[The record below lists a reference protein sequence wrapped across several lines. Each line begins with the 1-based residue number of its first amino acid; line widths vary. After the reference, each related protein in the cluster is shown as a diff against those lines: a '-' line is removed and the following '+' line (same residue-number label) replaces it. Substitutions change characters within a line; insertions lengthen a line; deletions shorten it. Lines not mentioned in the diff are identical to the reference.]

1 MLTVRPILVLRKRLV
16 ASFMALSMLVLAGG
30 VPAIASAQTA
40 SPRQQAFSSAAKEFN
55 IPESVLL
62 AVSYNESRWQP
73 HGDEPSID
81 GGYGLMNLT
90 TKVAK
95 QDYKGNGDTPATSE
109 TNRTYTLD
117 EASKLL
123 GVPTKE
129 LQTSDRQNIR
139 GGAAVLAAYAKQLN
153 NGSIP
158 TSTEDWFST
167 VAKYAGSTTQRGG
180 ESFAES
186 VFLTIQN
193 GASLTTQD
201 GQFIQLIPTAVT
213 VHRGSAKALGLSG
226 NNLKA
231 QTLAS
236 PAPECP
242 ASLNCQFVPAAYT
255 QNSADPT
262 DYGNYDKANREK
274 DMDIKYIVIHDTEG
288 SYQSAIDHFQDP
300 TSYVSCNYVIRSSD
314 GDVTQMVQNKDVGW
328 CAGDWYVNMHSI
340 NIEHEGFAAQGKTWY
355 TEAMYQ
361 SSAKLVK
368 YLADK
373 YDIPLDRAH
382 IIGHDNVPT
391 ITPGRMTTQ
400 HWDPGPYWDWNHYM
414 ALLHGVSD
422 NTERAR
428 ELQKAT
434 GSQKTVTFAPLFAR
448 NQLLFKDCSSGTC
461 QDLPQQAASAVQ
473 LRTQPNS
480 SAPLLSDK
488 YVHTDNSAGTNR
500 IDDWGAVAATGH
512 QFAFAD
518 QKGDWIAIYTGGQ
531 KAWFYNPK
539 NAPVAAITKS
549 STVVPRV
556 GRQTIP
562 VYGAAYP
569 EATAYPQDGSVPVQT
584 LQPLYEMPAGQA
596 YVTTGEI
603 LPTDYYY
610 GPTYDYSMPRDHTVI
625 TGYQKYYQIT
635 YNHRIAY
642 VKASDV
648 SLRK

>member
-1 MLTVRPILVLRKRLV
+1 MLTVRPILSLHKRLV
-16 ASFMALSMLVLAGG
+16 SSFLALSMLVLGGG
-30 VPAIASAQTA
+30 VPAIASAQA
-40 SPRQQAFSSAAKEFN
+40 SSPRQQTFSSAAKEFN
-55 IPESVLL
+55 VPESILL
-62 AVSYNESRWQP
+62 AISYNESRWQS
-73 HGDEPSID
+73 HGSNPSID

-95 QDYKGNGDTPATSE
+95 EDRKGTGVSSTASE
-109 TNRTYTLD
+109 ANRTYTLD

-123 GVPTKE
+123 GVSTAE
-129 LQTSDRQNIR
+129 LQSSDRQNIR
-139 GGAAVLAAYAKQLN
+139 GGAAVLASYAERLN
-153 NGSIP
+153 KSTLP
-158 TSTEDWFST
+158 TSTGDWFGA
-167 VAKYAGSTTQRGG
+167 VAKYAGNSSQRGG
-180 ESFAES
+180 NSFADS
-186 VFLTIQN
+186 VFSTMQK
-193 GASLTTQD
+193 GVSLTTED
-201 GQFIQLIPTAVT
+201 GQRMQLTATQVEPNRQT
-213 VHRGSAKALGLSG
+213 AAGLTLRNS
-226 NNLKA
+226 L
-231 QTLAS
+231 QTMAVS
-236 PAPECP
+236 SPECP
-242 ASLNCQFVPAAYT
+242 SSLNCQFVPAAYT
-255 QNSADPT
+255 QNGTTDPT

-300 TSYVSCNYVIRSSD
+300 TSYVSCNYIIRSSD
-314 GDVTQMVQNKDVGW
+314 GDVTQMVQNKDIGW

-368 YLADK
+368 FLADK
-373 YDIPLDRAH
+373 YNVPLDREH
-382 IIGHDNVPT
+382 IIGHDNVPK
-391 ITPGRMTTQ
+391 IIPRQMPTQ

-422 NTERAR
+422 DTERAG
-428 ELQKAT
+428 ELQKNT

-448 NQLLFKDCSSGTC
+448 NKLLFKDCSSGTC
-461 QDLPQQAASAVQ
+461 SDLPQQATSAVQ
-473 LRTQPNS
+473 LRTQPS
-480 SAPLLSDK
+480 ATAPLVSDK
-488 YVHTDNSAGTNR
+488 YVHTDNGAGTNR
-500 IDDWGAVAATGH
+500 IDDWGAVATTGH
-512 QFAFAD
+512 QFAYAG
-518 QKGDWIAIYTGGQ
+518 QKGDWLAIYSGGQ

-556 GRQTIP
+556 GRPTVP

-569 EATAYPQDGSVPVQT
+569 EAAAYPQDGSVPAQT
-584 LQPLYEMPAGQA
+584 LQPLYDMPAGQA

-610 GPTYDYSMPRDHTVI
+610 GPTFDYSMPRDHTVI